1 MASTCCP
8 SRDRVS
14 PAASQLRLLD
24 RGRRPPATLPPPRVR
39 SMPFNSAAARN
50 CCPFEPPSG
59 SLCGC
64 GCSQDRGRRRTGR
77 AASWRASFRG
87 RRDHDVGGQDAH
99 GEDAQQQRLHFYR
112 IDTEVYVGLPSGNVR
127 LDFTGAHQHLHL
139 EHLVHLGVHLAGLLG
154 IAAVDMETLSE
165 GDRWRSPPSVAPN
178 LQIRRPSNPA

>member
-1 MASTCCP
+1 MGQFKL
-8 SRDRVS
+8 
-14 PAASQLRLLD
+14 PAA
-24 RGRRPPATLPPPRVR
+24 LPTPRVR
-39 SMPFNSAAARN
+39 SMPFNPAAARI
-50 CCPFEPPSG
+50 CCPFVPPSG

-64 GCSQDRGRRRTGR
+64 GCSQDKGRRRTGR
-77 AASWRASFRG
+77 AASWWTSFRG
-87 RRDHDVGGQDAH
+87 HRDHDVGGQDAH

-112 IDTEVYVGLPSGNVR
+112 IDTEVHVGLPSGNVR